1 MRDLPISYHLSALK
15 NRTTSE
21 FGPLWAFLVR
31 ILSCSGM
38 RFSVKLENN
47 INGVLLSMNPEREI
61 DRFKRHINLSEYAA
75 SEGYLIDAH
84 ESTRSSVIMRGPDDD
99 KVVITVN
106 RHNNHWIYFSVRDD
120 HDNGTIIDFVQH
132 RHRCDLAH
140 TRKLLRPWM
149 GENPHPTK
157 RYAHHRYAEQVIP
170 VSKDIARVIA
180 EFSAMSPVAGDHRY
194 LVEERCI
201 PVSVL
206 THPRFVD
213 KIRVDKYHN
222 AVFPHYNA
230 SGLCGYEIKNHD
242 YTGFSRGGQKGMWAS
257 KPGPDDHTL
266 IIVESAIDALSY
278 ETLHHPKR
286 ARYISVSGRLSPEQP
301 KLIQSAIR
309 RLPSRAYLMIA
320 TDHDSGGDELASS
333 IRACVESSGHLNV
346 TIKEHRPPHQN
357 DDWNDVLKAVTPL
370 P

>member
-1 MRDLPISYHLSALK
+1 M
-15 NRTTSE
+15 NRET
-21 FGPLWAFLVR
+21 
-31 ILSCSGM
+31 
-38 RFSVKLENN
+38 
-47 INGVLLSMNPEREI
+47 EI
-61 DRFKRHINLSEYAA
+61 DRFKREINLSEFAA

-106 RHNNHWIYFSVRDD
+106 RHNDHWIYFSVRDD
-120 HDNGTIIDFVQH
+120 HDNGTIIDFIQH
-132 RHRCDLAH
+132 RNRGDMGQI
-140 TRKLLRPWM
+140 RKQLRPWL
-149 GENPHPTK
+149 GENGHPNQ
-157 RYAHHRYAEQVIP
+157 RLSSRLYAQPIIP

-180 EFSAMSPVAGDHRY
+180 EFSAMSSIESDHRY

-206 THPRFVD
+206 THPRFAD
-213 KIRVDKYHN
+213 KIRVDRYHN

-257 KPGPDDHTL
+257 KPCSDDNTL

-278 ETLHHPKR
+278 EALNHPKR

-309 RLPSRAYLMIA
+309 RLPSRAYLVIA
-320 TDHDSGGDELASS
+320 ADHDSGGDKLASS
-333 IRACVESSGHLNV
+333 IRACVAASGDSDV
-346 TIKEHRPPHQN
+346 TIKEHRPPHLD
-357 DDWNDVLKAVTPL
+357 DDWNDVLKAVASL